1 MGEVGSMNRKSRKK
15 KHGEEESRNRNG
27 GEVETEK
34 GTSKKKRNRECKKGK
49 WIEGERRE
57 GCIVK
62 LRRKDG
68 GEEAGNIKEEQE
80 CTLI

>member
-1 MGEVGSMNRKSRKK
+1 MQE
-15 KHGEEESRNRNG
+15 
-27 GEVETEK
+27 
-34 GTSKKKRNRECKKGK
+34 RE

-68 GEEAGNIKEEQE
+68 GEGAGNIKEEQE